1 MKQGKGQGGL
11 RPPKAEGVKGNTPDP
26 NVSEGLKGNK
36 KNKIAPG
43 SASGTGKTGPA
54 TPL

>member
-1 MKQGKGQGGL
+1 MKAKGQGGQ

-36 KNKIAPG
+36 KNVIAPKSTG
-43 SASGTGKTGPA
+43 GTGKTGPA